1 MKTVSSLSA
10 LFLAGVLAACG
21 NGKDEPAPDAP
32 APPAESDVSAGEW
45 QESIASLQAL
55 AGEAFSLEDQLEAD
69 LQPINDALPDLLS
82 ISWDDKS
89 LDPTSG
95 ATVFT
100 GLKVTI
106 ATEPEFGIQAE
117 EAELWGLNTDLVSAR
132 LRGERL
138 DETGL
143 AFNRLEARNVS
154 YFGVANAFNT
164 LFDAMEESIE
174 DDSGTDVDFGFDTF
188 ESNTAEMVLSNVS
201 LRPYE
206 LVPISDTFF
215 EDLVPDEEISD
226 EDREEM
232 AVATEAVRLAQ
243 QVVAVVRTLSVE
255 SGASY
260 DSKATFVMDQPGMK
274 QSVDV
279 SWDFS
284 GYENMSGFD
293 IGRVVM
299 VNTRQAQTMEFTNEN
314 GEFDELNLE
323 DVEFDQ
329 LETTAYMAY
338 KDFRLDK
345 LAGFLARAEFPGM
358 DERDLMSLGSWEARD
373 YKLRFN
379 DGDVFEVDHAE
390 FSADQFAWFF
400 PEAISLDM
408 TGAQLDI
415 QEVGEV
421 VLAFIPEEA
430 VEEMAEGDG
439 TDEAEASGEDMKES
453 LRTAISKLEET
464 GLDTLPFDI
473 AVNWRWGADTGETA
487 LSFDSSSEGFGTGAF
502 SVDVTLPDYAR
513 AQAAFE
519 SEDKETAFEEA
530 FEEAFAF
537 RGARFFESDDGG
549 YDKLFAYASAIG
561 KLYPQEGWG
570 ATLGGME
577 PQQMR
582 TFIATMIRAG
592 KQPATQEFPPAVDW
606 IESVAQYY
614 EASGGSIELKSA
626 PPTPVTVEYF
636 DALDPDVAPEQIVED
651 LGLSV
656 THTPE

>member
-10 LFLAGVLAACG
+10 LLLAGALAACG

-32 APPAESDVSAGEW
+32 PPPAESDVSAGEW

-55 AGEAFSLEDQLEAD
+55 AGEAFSLEGQLEAD
-69 LQPINDALPDLLS
+69 LQPINEALPDLLS
-82 ISWDDKS
+82 VSWDDKS

-95 ATVFT
+95 ATVFK
-100 GLKVTI
+100 GLKVTV
-106 ATEPEFGIQAE
+106 ATEPEFGLQAE
-117 EAELWGLNTDLVSAR
+117 EAELWGLDTEFVAAR

-174 DDSGTDVDFGFDTF
+174 DESGTDVDIGFETF
-188 ESNTAEMVLSNVS
+188 DSQTAEMVLSNVS

-206 LVPISDTFF
+206 MVPISDTFF

-243 QVVAVVRTLSVE
+243 QAVAVVRTLSIE

-260 DSKATFVMDQPGMK
+260 DSEATFVMDQPGMK

-279 SWDFS
+279 SWEFS
-284 GYENMSGFD
+284 GYENMNGFD

-299 VNTRQAQTMEFTNEN
+299 VNTRQAQAMEFTNDN
-314 GEFDELNLE
+314 GEFDELDL
-323 DVEFDQ
+323 DDIKFDQ

-338 KDFRLDK
+338 EDFALDK

-358 DERDLMSLGSWEARD
+358 DQRDLMSLGSWETRD

-379 DGDVFEVDHAE
+379 DGEVFEVDRAE
-390 FSADQFAWFF
+390 FKADQFAWFF

-439 TDEAEASGEDMKES
+439 ETEESGAEMKES
-453 LRTAISKLEET
+453 LRTAIAKLEET

-487 LSFDSSSEGFGTGAF
+487 LSFDSRSEGFGTGAF

-519 SEDKETAFEEA
+519 SEDKEAAFEAA
-530 FEEAFAF
+530 FQEAFAF

-570 ATLGGME
+570 AMLGGME

-582 TFIATMIRAG
+582 TFIATMIRSG
-592 KQPATQEFPPAVDW
+592 KQPASQEFPPAAEW
-606 IESVAQYY
+606 IESVAKYY
-614 EASGGSIELKSA
+614 ETSGGSIELKSA
-626 PPTPVTVEYF
+626 PPAPVTVEYF
-636 DALDPDVAPEQIVED
+636 DALDPDVAPEQFVED

>member
-10 LFLAGVLAACG
+10 LLLAGALAACG

-32 APPAESDVSAGEW
+32 APPAESEVSAGDW
-45 QESIASLQAL
+45 QESIAGLQAL

-89 LDPTSG
+89 LDPASG
-95 ATVFT
+95 ATVFK

-106 ATEPEFGIQAE
+106 ATDPEFGIQAE
-117 EAELWGLNTDLVSAR
+117 EAELWGLNTDLISAR

-174 DDSGTDVDFGFDTF
+174 DESGTDVDFGFETF

-206 LVPISDTFF
+206 MVPISDTFF
-215 EDLVPDEEISD
+215 KDLLPDEEITE

-232 AVATEAVRLAQ
+232 AVATQAARLAQ
-243 QVVAVVRTLSVE
+243 QVVAVVRTLSIE

-260 DSKATFVMDQPGMK
+260 DTTASFVMDQPGMK
-274 QSVDV
+274 QSADV
-279 SWDFS
+279 SWEFS
-284 GYENMSGFD
+284 GYETMNGFD

-299 VNTRQAQTMEFTNEN
+299 VNTRQAQTMAFTNDG
-314 GEFDELNLE
+314 GELDELNLE

-338 KDFRLDK
+338 TDFRLDK

-358 DERDLMSLGSWEARD
+358 DERDLMSLGRWEARD
-373 YKLRFN
+373 YKLQFN
-379 DGDVFEVDHAE
+379 DGDVFEVDRAQ
-390 FSADQFAWFF
+390 FNADKFAWFF
-400 PEAISLDM
+400 PEEISLDM
-408 TGAQLDI
+408 TGAQLDV

-430 VEEMAEGDG
+430 VEEIAEGDETG
-439 TDEAEASGEDMKES
+439 GAEASGEDMKES
-453 LRTAISKLEET
+453 LRTAIAKLEET
-464 GLDTLPFDI
+464 GLDTIPFDI
-473 AVNWRWGADTGETA
+473 EANWTWNSRSGG
-487 LSFDSSSEGFGTGAF
+487 SSLQFESASEGFGDGAITL
-502 SVDVTLPDYAR
+502 DVTLPDYIALQNAYEAEDR
-513 AQAAFE
+513 EVAF
-519 SEDKETAFEEA
+519 ETAFQD
-530 FEEAFAF
+530 AFAF
-537 RGARFFESDDGG
+537 HGFRFYEADKGG

-570 ATLGGME
+570 AMLGGME

-582 TFIATMIRAG
+582 SFIATMIRSG
-592 KQPATQEFPPAVDW
+592 KQPAAQEFPPAVEW
-606 IESVAQYY
+606 IESVAKYY
-614 EASGGSIELKSA
+614 ESSGGSLELRSD
-626 PPTPVTVEYF
+626 PPTPLTVAYF
-636 DALDPDVAPEQIVED
+636 DELDPDAEPEQIVEEF
-651 LGLSV
+651 GLSV